1 MIRVRLGVA
10 LACAAS
16 LIAGAG
22 PALAADGSLDP
33 TFGGAAGQRGL
44 VTHFPDREFVVG
56 GVAVQPD
63 GRVLVAGGIDAEPP
77 TSASRNLVAAVVR
90 LRADGSL
97 DPSFG
102 DGGLATMEL
111 STGPNQEDIAYDLA
125 LAPDGRI
132 VLAGQTAVNPGS
144 LSTTSSSTFIVRFL
158 PNGAPDPSWRTDG
171 AFVVNLSGSGPGD
184 GARAVTIDGQG
195 RVLVAAFVRP
205 SPEVARFAIMRLT
218 ASGER
223 DHSFGPA
230 EAGGVVEVGY
240 GADETAVPRDVAV
253 DDEGRIVVVGSSIEP
268 LTTTP
273 PIFTHESPAI
283 VRLLDDGSRD
293 QAFAGP
299 IGSTTG
305 SFKFPAFGGAS
316 FESVAHDEEGDIL
329 MFGTVDTIIP
339 FGPGEVDL
347 DWYFARL
354 RGVDGRP
361 DETFVGPRGDA
372 AGYFSLPVRAFGGGF
387 PDDPGEVGHEAVLDA
402 RGRIVAAGLSGS
414 MALARLDKS
423 GAIDPTFVGDRH
435 GGSPKGESGRVFFGP
450 TSPLSIGV
458 DALAIDGEGRLV
470 VAGGHGVAGGGL
482 TVARLLGTDRP
493 PETRLLRGPRRKVVT
508 RRARVTLRFRL
519 GSNEAGSTFRC
530 ALRGPG
536 APKRLR
542 RERKC
547 PRALAVKVR
556 AGAKGGK
563 PRGLRFVARAV
574 DPTGNADPSPVR
586 RAFRVVRR

>member
-1 MIRVRLGVA
+1 VSRVRPGLA
-10 LACAAS
+10 LAALAFAAG
-16 LIAGAG
+16 LIAGAA

-33 TFGGAAGQRGL
+33 AFGGAAGQRGL

-63 GRVLVAGGIDAEPP
+63 GRVLVAGGIDAEPG
-77 TSASRNLVAAVVR
+77 TSARRNLVAAVVR

-102 DGGLATMEL
+102 DGGLATMEF
-111 STGPNQEDIAYDLA
+111 SMAPNQEDIAYDLA

-144 LSTTSSSTFIVRFL
+144 LSTTSSSTFIARFL
-158 PNGAPDPSWRTDG
+158 PNGAPDPSWWTDG

-205 SPEVARFAIMRLT
+205 SPEVARFAIMRFT

-240 GADETAVPRDVAV
+240 GADETAVPRDIAV

-339 FGPGEVDL
+339 LGPGELDL

-354 RGVDGRP
+354 RGADGRP

-387 PDDPGEVGHEAVLDA
+387 PDDPGEVGHAAVLDD

-414 MALARLDKS
+414 MALARLDES

-435 GGSPKGESGRVFFGP
+435 GGAPAGEFGRVFFGP
-450 TSPLSIGV
+450 GGLGAQ
-458 DALAIDGEGRLV
+458 ALAVDGAGRLV
-470 VAGGHGVAGGGL
+470 VAGSRGVAGAGF
-482 TVARLLGTDRP
+482 TVARLLGEDLP
-493 PETRLLRGPRRKVVT
+493 PETMIKRAPGRRVVT
-508 RRARVTLRFRL
+508 RKARVTLRFRL
-519 GSNEAGSTFRC
+519 ASDEAGSTFRC
-530 ALRGPG
+530 ALRGQG
-536 APKRLR
+536 TPKRLR

-547 PRALAVKVR
+547 PGKLAVKVR
-556 AGAKGGK
+556 TGAKGGK
-563 PRGLRFVARAV
+563 PRRLRFAARAV
-574 DPTGNADPSPVR
+574 DATGTADPSPAR
-586 RAFRVVRR
+586 RTFRVVRR